1 MSIANRIVFPKLR
14 AVNVRPYIQNGQ
26 PYYLLRDPLDLS
38 EGSLLVPQ
46 YFGPILALCD
56 GALEDARALG
66 AALTTRYGMSI
77 DAEMIGDL
85 LSALDEAMLLEN
97 ERTLEAVRHK
107 RQAYR
112 QLPFRT
118 ATLAGL
124 SYPAEQRALAQL
136 LDGYIEQTVPMW
148 NRRSNGIDLARRNG
162 HNGRAPKPGIFSPHI
177 DYLRGG
183 TVYAS
188 AWKAVEDAVQSAD
201 LAILIG
207 TDHYGD
213 DLFTLTRQNYATPY
227 GMLPTNMDI
236 VDDLATA
243 LGEEAAYAGELRHC
257 NEHSLELVAVW
268 LHHMRGGRP
277 LEIAPIL
284 CGSLHRF
291 YANGHSPADH
301 APVKQF
307 LQTMESHCAG
317 RNVFVVASGD
327 LAHVGPAF
335 GGAPLSQQDRLQVRN
350 ADRDLLDHLCMGD
363 ADGFFDSIRRIHNQH
378 NVCGTTPG
386 YLALKLM
393 GNVHGYEMAYQSCP
407 ADEQNTSAVT
417 VAGVVYL

>member
-1 MSIANRIVFPKLR
+1 MPIANRIVFPKLR
-14 AVNVRPYIQNGQ
+14 PVDVRPYQQNGQ

-46 YFGPILALCD
+46 YFGPLLALCD
-56 GALEDARALG
+56 GTLEDARALG
-66 AALTTRYGMSI
+66 VTLMARYGMNI
-77 DAEMIGDL
+77 DAGMIGDL
-85 LSALDEAMLLEN
+85 LSALDEALLLEN
-97 ERTLEAVRHK
+97 ERTVAALARK
-107 RQAYR
+107 REAYR
-112 QLPFRT
+112 RLPFRT

-124 SYPAEQRALAQL
+124 SYPAERRALAQL
-136 LDGYIEQTVPMW
+136 LDGYIEQTVPT
-148 NRRSNGIDLARRNG
+148 RNGRANGAAPGRRNG
-162 HNGRAPKPGIFSPHI
+162 QSGHPPKPGIFSPHI
-177 DYLRGG
+177 DYPRGG
-183 TVYAS
+183 TVYAPT
-188 AWKAVEDAVQSAD
+188 WKTVEDAVQSAD

-227 GMLPTNMDI
+227 GMLPTNTII
-236 VDDLATA
+236 VDDLAAA
-243 LGEEAAYAGELRHC
+243 LGEEAAYAGEMRHC

-277 LEIAPIL
+277 LEIVPVL

-301 APVKQF
+301 APIGQF
-307 LQTMESHCAG
+307 LETMERHCAG

-335 GGAPLSQQDRLQVRN
+335 GGAPLTQQDRLQVRS
-350 ADRDLLDHLCMGD
+350 ADRDLLTHLCAGD
-363 ADGFFDSIRRIHNQH
+363 ADGFFDSIRRIRNRH
-378 NVCGTTPG
+378 NVCGATPG

-393 GNVHGYEMAYQSCP
+393 GNVHGQEMAYQSCP
-407 ADEQNTSAVT
+407 ADDHNTSAVT
-417 VAGVVYL
+417 VAGVAYL